1 MLLIVD
7 VPVKRKIEKS
17 REKVLYHESVL
28 KRNQYVQ
35 PVPSSLVS
43 KKDKKKFKKH
53 AKKKELQEPKEEKS
67 VPMVLTV
74 GENVYSFLFKGQ
86 LADCWICLVCRRR
99 ILPSQTWT
107 SGVEMVK
114 QMLCLRRG

>member
-1 MLLIVD
+1 MFLLVD
-7 VPVKRKIEKS
+7 APVKRKIEKN
-17 REKVLYHESVL
+17 REKVLYHESLL

-53 AKKKELQEPKEEKS
+53 AKKKELLQSWEEKS

-74 GENVYSFLFKGQ
+74 G
-86 LADCWICLVCRRR
+86 LVCEFLSSLR
-99 ILPSQTWT
+99 PSLLIAGFVWLA
-107 SGVEMVK
+107 G
-114 QMLCLRRG
+114 GGFN